1 MLARLPAAWDRG
13 RAGAGVPHGRTVA
26 EHPAHPP
33 RIRRHIQEGL
43 RFVTGDAAL
52 RAVCLASAAF
62 RFFFSAVTIGCLL
75 FPPRALHICRARSSG

>member
-1 MLARLPAAWDRG
+1 MGAPSRNTRRTRLG
-13 RAGAGVPHGRTVA
+13 SGGTS
-26 EHPAHPP
+26 

-43 RFVTGDAAL
+43 RFVVGDAML

-62 RFFFSAVTIGCLL
+62 RFFFSAVTTGCLL